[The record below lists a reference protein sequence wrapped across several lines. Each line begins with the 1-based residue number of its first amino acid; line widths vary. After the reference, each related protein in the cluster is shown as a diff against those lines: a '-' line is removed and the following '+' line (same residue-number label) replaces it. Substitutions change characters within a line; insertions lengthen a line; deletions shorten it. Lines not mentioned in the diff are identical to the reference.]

1 MKICYQV
8 SRSRLGLGANPFKAF
23 LRLPLNIQQSTSDE
37 SGCSPTKALVRSQSR
52 YFDPF
57 WADTWT
63 VAASTGLIHG
73 ERKHKPGCRFTAAT
87 SWTGDRFRDAAVF
100 QLVKLCG
107 NLPGRCKILKQLAD
121 RNKYNSGEV
130 NSRVV
135 KQTLSAD
142 SPRFCAP
149 GLELSESEAK
159 FFLDRDSGTKNI
171 DRKIFGDYSE
181 RAKFHLQA
189 FGNLLNWRSYVLG
202 WVGVSLYAHES
213 ARLRKAVS
221 PKQGL
226 STTTFHQHQASGK
239 KRLLGFFLF
248 PANMEESD
256 LNYES
261 ESEECGQKGD
271 WSYCVIG

>member
-1 MKICYQV
+1 MKISYQV
-8 SRSRLGLGANPFKAF
+8 SRSRLGLGARPFKAF
-23 LRLPLNIQQSTSDE
+23 LRSALSIRSSSSDKL
-37 SGCSPTKALVRSQSR
+37 GYSPSEALVRSHST
-52 YFDPF
+52 YP
-57 WADTWT
+57 DTNLSGSGT
-63 VAASTGLIHG
+63 VAASSGLFRG
-73 ERKHKPGCRFTAAT
+73 EQKHKLGGRCGSVAFSIKNRF
-87 SWTGDRFRDAAVF
+87 WDAVMF
-100 QLVKLCG
+100 QLVKLYG
-107 NLPGRCKILKQLAD
+107 KVPGRCKILKQLAD

-130 NSRVV
+130 NSRIVV
-135 KQTLSAD
+135 QTSSAN
-142 SPRFCAP
+142 SRCFCAP
-149 GLELSESEAK
+149 ELELSESEAK
-159 FFLDRDSGTKNI
+159 FFLDRNSRTRNI

-261 ESEECGQKGD
+261 ESEERGQKGE